1 MGVNSLIL
9 CYLLL
14 LSTIQITLSD
24 VSVYNESNQVF
35 EDFEDQEGSF
45 SPSLPSEGLK
55 GYITTTDP
63 LHACEPI
70 SPPPNIPTSGYQWIA
85 LIARLKIN
93 ETCPFTTKINNAYNA
108 NFSAVIIYNYE
119 DVLFTMVPYGIN
131 VHIPATLITNSD
143 GLKLIQNYLYDKVS
157 VNSTPIYHVKITPDQ
172 FKYSIYLIPFTAIL
186 GILVCGFLG
195 FLLVKWHLQRRRA
208 RRHRLPR
215 SALKQ
220 LPTKKYVKSDPW
232 EVCAICLDDY
242 EDGAKLRILP
252 CEHAYHMK
260 CIDPWL
266 LNNRRQC
273 PVCKRYVFPNDD
285 NSDEEENTGNQQ
297 ARTPTEQTPLMNSN
311 DNNPTIETTR
321 NRQLPGRQLLNPLG
335 SGVQNVSFASNES
348 SDDEK
353 NLSSSSGP
361 VTTAEL
367 IFERPSSNSR
377 RYGSMNSSSITSNAA
392 NFSVESLGGR
402 TDNTNTSRRSV
413 VQDVSD
419 IETTDDE
426 NDNGERMQSVI
437 IGSEENRAFA
447 NDEQSKDDNQMRV

>member
-1 MGVNSLIL
+1 
-9 CYLLL
+9 
-14 LSTIQITLSD
+14 
-24 VSVYNESNQVF
+24 
-35 EDFEDQEGSF
+35 
-45 SPSLPSEGLK
+45 
-55 GYITTTDP
+55 
-63 LHACEPI
+63 
-70 SPPPNIPTSGYQWIA
+70 
-85 LIARLKIN
+85 
-93 ETCPFTTKINNAYNA
+93 
-108 NFSAVIIYNYE
+108 
-119 DVLFTMVPYGIN
+119 
-131 VHIPATLITNSD
+131 
-143 GLKLIQNYLYDKVS
+143 
-157 VNSTPIYHVKITPDQ
+157 
-172 FKYSIYLIPFTAIL
+172 
-186 GILVCGFLG
+186 
-195 FLLVKWHLQRRRA
+195 
-208 RRHRLPR
+208 
-215 SALKQ
+215 
-220 LPTKKYVKSDPW
+220 
-232 EVCAICLDDY
+232 
-242 EDGAKLRILP
+242 
-252 CEHAYHMK
+252 MK

-297 ARTPTEQTPLMNSN
+297 ARTPT
-311 DNNPTIETTR
+311 IETTR
-321 NRQLPGRQLLNPLG
+321 NRQLPGKIKLIKTKKIYLFLFFLGRQLLNPLG